1 MCPASPGVLCL
12 LRVLIGS
19 CPIRS
24 SNHIGQSESVHRLA
38 NNLQVYNNT
47 PNHQY
52 LCFKYFNS
60 TLSYPHRGMHV
71 LLVTVNDMPAY
82 TPHCNDNCN
91 LSLSPSFCITYPALY
106 TAHLRLRVSIQNA
119 KRICEN
125 CCCFPDPVI

>member
-12 LRVLIGS
+12 LRALIGS
-19 CPIRS
+19 CPNRS
-24 SNHIGQSESVHRLA
+24 SNQVGQSESVHRLA
-38 NNLQVYNNT
+38 NNLQVYKNT

-60 TLSYPHRGMHV
+60 TFV
-71 LLVTVNDMPAY
+71 LPSWSDACPVGDCKRRA
-82 TPHCNDNCN
+82 TPHCNGGCN
-91 LSLSPSFCITYPALY
+91 LSPSPSFCITYPALHA
-106 TAHLRLRVSIQNA
+106 AHLRLRVSIQNA